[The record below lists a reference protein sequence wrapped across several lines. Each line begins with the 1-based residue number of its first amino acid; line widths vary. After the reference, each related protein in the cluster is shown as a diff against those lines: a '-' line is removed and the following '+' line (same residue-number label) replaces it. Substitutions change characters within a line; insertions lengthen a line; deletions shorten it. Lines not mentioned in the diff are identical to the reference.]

1 MTCVVKFCLPGT
13 DLTNVCFFISGNCAY
28 LNEYGGNIDARLCSS
43 SAELACPKT
52 LYRSE
57 ETIKCKKIFRFFFF
71 YLKFVFQIA
80 MEVQNVDL
88 DILVTNTVSYKI
100 IINQFQ
106 FIFFNNEE

>member
-1 MTCVVKFCLPGT
+1 MYV
-13 DLTNVCFFISGNCAY
+13 FFISGNCAY
-28 LNEYGGNIDARLCSS
+28 LNEYGGNIDARRCSS

-52 LYRSE
+52 LYRSD
-57 ETIKCKKIFRFFFF
+57 ETIKCKQFFRVFFTSSI
-71 YLKFVFQIA
+71 FQIA

-106 FIFFNNEE
+106 FFFFNNEE